1 MNEEV
6 SGMQKDGEIIRDLE
20 HFRKQYAMV
29 LVQLRDSNDQ
39 VIFPSSSYHFN
50 IFSFMYFGE

>member
-6 SGMQKDGEIIRDLE
+6 SGKQRDREIIRDLE

-39 VIFPSSSYHFN
+39 VTFPSSS
-50 IFSFMYFGE
+50 ITLITLVLPT

>member
-39 VIFPSSSYHFN
+39 VTFPSSSVTL
-50 IFSFMYFGE
+50 ITLVLPT

>member
-6 SGMQKDGEIIRDLE
+6 SGKQRDGEIIRDLE

-39 VIFPSSSYHFN
+39 VTFPSSS
-50 IFSFMYFGE
+50 ITSITLVLPTW

>member
-6 SGMQKDGEIIRDLE
+6 SGKQRDGEIIRDLE

-39 VIFPSSSYHFN
+39 VTFPGSS
-50 IFSFMYFGE
+50 ITLITLVLPT